1 MQSPLAMHGLLA
13 RSIADQCYP
22 EDTANVTAK
31 GCPLQSD
38 NIFHASLLRNYVYCP
53 GSLLD
58 QAIACLETTTNG
70 SCSANAACVWTDRFF
85 GVKGGGSGTN
95 ASVTMMSAVDSAI
108 SNSVGWLKG
117 PHDTDLATN
126 YYSDSVVMPFKY
138 CAARWTINETVLA
151 SLYNSFSGWQKAAFE
166 DYNMRTSAAAL
177 LWTAGQAITGTCAA
191 GKQLTDWAASVCT
204 NATSAQTCPGRRNSV
219 YCQWDS
225 NFGVCKPFI
234 LSAGDSIRDLYSD
247 DLWIEMLNNA
257 TIKCPYTMDA
267 AVCAAGGTT
276 FTYDTATLDSFST
289 LRTSWYYIDTVAS
302 PPSSSPPSSSPG
314 SASALRLGWAAVLLQ
329 AVMFA
334 LAALMTGAVLVA

>member
-1 MQSPLAMHGLLA
+1 MQNIVLISGGRDTYRCEDAVDPFSHDHGGSKRPYNEYQGYNQVYNLLLSKATLRQRRLLGAVKQNSSCIYSSSTCAVDLRFFANLTAAPATDIQKLLA

-22 EDTANVTAK
+22 EDTANVTEK

-70 SCSANAACVWTDRFF
+70 SCSANAACMWTDRFF
-85 GVKGGGSGTN
+85 GVKGGGVGTN

-177 LWTAGQAITGTCAA
+177 LGTAGQAITGT
-191 GKQLTDWAASVCT
+191 
-204 NATSAQTCPGRRNSV
+204 
-219 YCQWDS
+219 
-225 NFGVCKPFI
+225 
-234 LSAGDSIRDLYSD
+234 
-247 DLWIEMLNNA
+247 
-257 TIKCPYTMDA
+257 
-267 AVCAAGGTT
+267 
-276 FTYDTATLDSFST
+276 
-289 LRTSWYYIDTVAS
+289 
-302 PPSSSPPSSSPG
+302 
-314 SASALRLGWAAVLLQ
+314 
-329 AVMFA
+329 
-334 LAALMTGAVLVA
+334 